1 MIKISKQNSFSL
13 IEILVSMSIFVI
25 IGLLLIVFIRNSYT
39 IYYRGQIS
47 SLAKS
52 ESDMLTSRI
61 SNGLRGTFQVLE
73 ATAAKVKVLSYYVPS
88 DVTPTQVT
96 VEKVNSSI
104 ILTTIKGV
112 ANGQT
117 YAYDPAT
124 AQVRTIN
131 TNFVNNPNIPLF
143 RYESETDV
151 LSAPINIT
159 AVHLIEVTITVFS
172 PSNTS
177 FTYQT
182 STKVN
187 LRNLKTNL

>member
-1 MIKISKQNSFSL
+1 MIKTSYQHSFSL

-39 IYYRGQIS
+39 IYYRGQLS
-47 SLAKS
+47 SLAKN

-73 ATAAKVKVLSYYVPS
+73 ATATKVKVLSYYVPS
-88 DVTPTQVT
+88 DITPTQVT
-96 VEKVNSSI
+96 IEKVNSSI

-112 ANGQT
+112 ANGQI
-117 YAYDPAT
+117 YVYDPAT
-124 AQVRTIN
+124 AQTKTIN

-143 RYESETDV
+143 RYESETAV
-151 LSAPINIT
+151 INEPININ
-159 AVHLIEVTITVFS
+159 AVHLIEVTISIFS
-172 PSNTS
+172 PSNTAYT
-177 FTYQT
+177 FQT